1 MNTIFL
7 NLIKLTDSDGEKIII
22 NLINDG
28 VFTDTA
34 LKRLLKE
41 IEQSNDAEHLTT
53 LKAYV
58 LEAINRKNN
67 LFTI

>member
-22 NLINDG
+22 NLINDA
-28 VFTDTA
+28 VFTDAA
-34 LKRLLKE
+34 LKKLLKE
-41 IEQSNDAEHLTT
+41 IEQSADTEHLTT

-58 LEAINRKNN
+58 LEAISKKNN
-67 LFTI
+67 SFTI